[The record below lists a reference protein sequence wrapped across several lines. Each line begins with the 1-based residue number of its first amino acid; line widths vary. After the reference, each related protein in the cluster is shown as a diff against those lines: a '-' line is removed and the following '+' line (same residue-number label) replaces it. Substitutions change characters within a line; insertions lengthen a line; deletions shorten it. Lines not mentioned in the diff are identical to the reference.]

1 MRPFLTLIAVGI
13 LLAPLAAC
21 SSSVDMALLH
31 REITDVQR
39 SVDQLE
45 AEVLDQSD
53 LQGMEQSM
61 EDMTNKNLRSN
72 ADLALRVEE
81 LQEQIEALHATLEI
95 TTRQLQTI
103 SQELAAVRAQSG
115 TGVVLPPVTVAP
127 GTEGA
132 STTGTDSGDIA
143 GGAAA
148 DAAAAGAEAARGAT
162 SPDELYRSAYEDYMR
177 GNYDLAAD
185 GFAEYMRR
193 WPDTELTDNALYW
206 IGECYDAQ
214 EKPQEALAT
223 FTRVLE
229 DYPTSDKAAAAQ
241 LKKGLI
247 YLKMGDQGQGVVNLQ
262 YVVYEHPGT
271 READLAREQLR
282 SLGLT
287 IR

>member
-1 MRPFLTLIAVGI
+1 MRPLLSIVATLI

-21 SSSVDMALLH
+21 SSSEDMALLH

-39 SVDQLE
+39 SVDSLE
-45 AEVLDQSD
+45 TEVIDQSD
-53 LQGMEQSM
+53 LRGMEQSM
-61 EDMTNKNLRSN
+61 QDMTNKNLRSN
-72 ADLALRVEE
+72 ADLALKVEE
-81 LQEQIEALHATLEI
+81 LQEQIEALHASLEV
-95 TTRQLQTI
+95 TTRRLQTI
-103 SQELAAVRAQSG
+103 SQELARVGAQSSLG
-115 TGVVLPPVTVAP
+115 MALPPVTVAP
-127 GTEGA
+127 GSEGSEA
-132 STTGTDSGDIA
+132 TGSGA
-143 GGAAA
+143 GGM
-148 DAAAAGAEAARGAT
+148 AAGTAAIGARAAGGAT

-185 GFAEYMRR
+185 GFGEYMRR
-193 WPDTELTDNALYW
+193 WPNTELTDNALYW

-214 EKPQEALAT
+214 EKPQEALTT
-223 FTRVLE
+223 FSKVLE